1 MKAEAVMM
9 RKTRSMRL
17 GAREIRAL
25 MFVVVAL
32 MMSVMLVAGGEEAV
46 DVGRAGGVVVY
57 PVEKT
62 KLQQQQPDVVGRK
75 VLDSSSSSSAAAA
88 ATSADVELVPTC
100 SFPNTSMVSSENC
113 SAFDGQSSINQLEI
127 CLSFLINQDAIP
139 SAECCSS
146 VTNVSTVLPACFC
159 KVTFYPPNIV
169 NSTQQKR
176 MPGLC
181 NVNTQL
187 CQTCPQYMVPREN
200 NIPDWTDP
208 YPSAGSSAH
217 LASKVAEYRTTMTW
231 LAVVLALTL
240 AAIIASAAFFMHRR
254 WKAKKKTTAALAS
267 KMSDP
272 STIPPGSDF

>member
-1 MKAEAVMM
+1 MM

-32 MMSVMLVAGGEEAV
+32 MMSVMLVAGGEGAV

-57 PVEKT
+57 PVEKA
-62 KLQQQQPDVVGRK
+62 KLQQQQPDVGGRK
-75 VLDSSSSSSAAAA
+75 VLDSSSSAAA

-100 SFPNTSMVSSENC
+100 SFPNTSMVSLENC
-113 SAFDGQSSINQLEI
+113 SVVDGQSSIDQLEI
-127 CLSFLINQDAIP
+127 CLSFLINQDAMP

-146 VTNVSTVLPACFC
+146 LTNVSTVLPACFC

-181 NVNTQL
+181 NVDTQL

-200 NIPDWTDP
+200 NLPDWTDP
-208 YPSAGSSAH
+208 YPSAASSAH
-217 LASKVAEYRTTMTW
+217 LGE
-231 LAVVLALTL
+231 
-240 AAIIASAAFFMHRR
+240 
-254 WKAKKKTTAALAS
+254 
-267 KMSDP
+267 
-272 STIPPGSDF
+272 

>member
-62 KLQQQQPDVVGRK
+62 KLQQQQPDVGGRK
-75 VLDSSSSSSAAAA
+75 VLDSSAAA

-100 SFPNTSMVSSENC
+100 SFPNTSMVSFENC
-113 SAFDGQSSINQLEI
+113 SVFDGQSSINQLEI
-127 CLSFLINQDAIP
+127 CLSFLINQDAMP
-139 SAECCSS
+139 SAECCRSL
-146 VTNVSTVLPACFC
+146 TNVSTVLPACFC

-181 NVNTQL
+181 NVDTQL

-200 NIPDWTDP
+200 NLPDWTDP
-208 YPSAGSSAH
+208 NPSAASSAH

-254 WKAKKKTTAALAS
+254 WKAKKKSTAALAS
-267 KMSDP
+267 KMSDS

>member
-1 MKAEAVMM
+1 M

-17 GAREIRAL
+17 GAREIRPL

-57 PVEKT
+57 SVEKT
-62 KLQQQQPDVVGRK
+62 KLQQQQPDVGGRK
-75 VLDSSSSSSAAAA
+75 VLDSSSSAAATA

-100 SFPNTSMVSSENC
+100 SFPNTSMVSLKNC
-113 SAFDGQSSINQLEI
+113 SDFDGQSSINQLEI
-127 CLSFLINQDAIP
+127 CLPFLINQVAMP

-146 VTNVSTVLPACFC
+146 LTNVSTVLPACFC

-181 NVNTQL
+181 NINTQL
-187 CQTCPQYMVPREN
+187 CQTCPLYMVPREN
-200 NIPDWTDP
+200 NLPDWTDP
-208 YPSAGSSAH
+208 DPSAGSSAH

>member
-1 MKAEAVMM
+1 MM

-32 MMSVMLVAGGEEAV
+32 MMSVMLVAGVEEAV

-57 PVEKT
+57 PVEKA
-62 KLQQQQPDVVGRK
+62 KLQQQQPDVGGRK
-75 VLDSSSSSSAAAA
+75 VLDSSSSSSSSAAAAA

-100 SFPNTSMVSSENC
+100 SFPNTSMVSLENC
-113 SAFDGQSSINQLEI
+113 SVFDGQSSINQLEI
-127 CLSFLINQDAIP
+127 CLSFLINHDAMP

-146 VTNVSTVLPACFC
+146 LTNVSTVLPACFC

-181 NVNTQL
+181 NVDTQL

-200 NIPDWTDP
+200 NLPDWTDP
-208 YPSAGSSAH
+208 DPSAASSAH
-217 LASKVAEYRTTMTW
+217 LGE
-231 LAVVLALTL
+231 
-240 AAIIASAAFFMHRR
+240 
-254 WKAKKKTTAALAS
+254 
-267 KMSDP
+267 
-272 STIPPGSDF
+272 